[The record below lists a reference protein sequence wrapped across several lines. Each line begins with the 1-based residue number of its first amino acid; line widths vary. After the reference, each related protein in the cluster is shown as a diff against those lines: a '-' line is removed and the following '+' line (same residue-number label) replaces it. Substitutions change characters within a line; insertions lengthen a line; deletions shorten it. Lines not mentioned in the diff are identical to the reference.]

1 MKLCQPMSWNV
12 GIDIRYNLNCDTP
25 REESRGT
32 KTSHS
37 HWTLFLFSNLWGWHV
52 HILCLLIFIHKSPP
66 PFQRR
71 PPMSYRP
78 DRDSTHRPQFEK
90 NRAIIFKTQSV
101 CAICGN
107 PVDMNLKWPHPLS
120 KTVDHIIPIS
130 KGGHPSDI
138 DNLQL
143 AHFICNR
150 LKSDKNNTNK
160 KTQTKEEVIANRVLP
175 LSIDWS
181 AYRSGG

>member
-1 MKLCQPMSWNV
+1 
-12 GIDIRYNLNCDTP
+12 
-25 REESRGT
+25 
-32 KTSHS
+32 
-37 HWTLFLFSNLWGWHV
+37 
-52 HILCLLIFIHKSPP
+52 
-66 PFQRR
+66 
-71 PPMSYRP
+71 MSYRP
-78 DRDSTHRPQFEK
+78 DRDSTHRPQFMK
-90 NRAIIFKTQSV
+90 NRDIIFKTQSV